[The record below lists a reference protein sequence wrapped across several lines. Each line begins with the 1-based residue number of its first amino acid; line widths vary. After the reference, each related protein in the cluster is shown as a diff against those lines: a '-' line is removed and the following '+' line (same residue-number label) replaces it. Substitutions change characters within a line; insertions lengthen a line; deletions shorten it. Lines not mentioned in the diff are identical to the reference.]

1 MVGIYDGA
9 TGAIRS
15 AGWRR
20 RDGDGC
26 GLHSTMAVDRP
37 APGSPCDGIRDM
49 LLCYPH
55 ACGEDVGPATRCCT
69 LTSCYPHACGEDFR
83 DSVFLGASCLVSS
96 LPA

>member
-37 APGSPCDGIRDM
+37 APGSPCDSRRFRSGREVPVTPTPRPTKPVRVSA
-49 LLCYPH
+49 CYPH
-55 ACGEDVGPATRCCT
+55 ACGEDGV
-69 LTSCYPHACGEDFR
+69 HA
-83 DSVFLGASCLVSS
+83 AASS
-96 LPA
+96 LLALLPPRV